1 MRVYY
6 DRLVDDADR
15 LWLTKFL
22 KEAMQNNFNTNFDE
36 LFKHLNSNSDGTVY
50 TDMSIYMYI
59 YPCVVCLV
67 CM

>member
-22 KEAMQNNFNTNFDE
+22 KEAMQNNFNTDFDT
-36 LFKHLNSNSDGTVY
+36 LFKHLDSNSDGQ
-50 TDMSIYMYI
+50 
-59 YPCVVCLV
+59 
-67 CM
+67 